1 MIDQDWKFG
10 AKYRFKMGLLSEHL
24 TFMVSGPLC
33 MHALVL
39 MEAFSEEYQRRSSLI
54 KTISLYL
61 FIFILSVISGLKGWL
76 TGSPEPM

>member
-1 MIDQDWKFG
+1 MVDQDWKLG
-10 AKYRFKMGLLSEHL
+10 AKYRFKTGLLSEHL
-24 TFMVSGPLC
+24 TPMVSGSLC
-33 MHALVL
+33 MHLALI
-39 MEAFSEEYQRRSSLI
+39 EAFSEECQRRSLI